1 MRTDKHQFEKSYNIG
16 GIDCPVCASEVEKE
30 LLKIDGVLS
39 ANVDLNE
46 SKVSLVYQNP
56 ELQKN
61 IEQKIT
67 DLGLHIQKEGSKN
80 TTVLYIEGMDCSNE
94 EQKIRTALKDIKEID
109 QLNFD
114 LINHRLTIIHHTL
127 EGKILNKIREVGFEV
142 FNLNNKIH
150 FKSKEKDKKIKQL
163 LFLIISSMLVI
174 TGMIIENIY
183 EYELISLIL
192 FMTAIII
199 GGYKVLIR
207 SFKSIVK
214 LKIDIDVLMSIAI
227 IGALLINKFAEA
239 AVVMILY
246 VISLRLEN
254 FSVEKARKALNK
266 IVSLIPE
273 TCTIKKGN
281 EYKEIPTREVK
292 VGDKILIKPGERFP
306 VDGVVIDGHSTV
318 DQSAITGE
326 SKLIAKIPGDICY
339 AGTINKRG
347 TLLIEAT
354 TTFKESQFSKIIS
367 LLERASAESK
377 ANLQRFVDKFA
388 KYYTPLIVFL
398 AALIFIYS
406 YFFLQI
412 DFNKSLYRG
421 LVLLV
426 ISCPC
431 ALVISTPVAVIT
443 ALARSTNFGA
453 LIKGGLFLENL
464 HKIEA
469 IVFDKTGTLTEG
481 KFQIEKIIPLNSYDE
496 KNLLQIAYNLEI
508 YSEHSIAD
516 AIINYARNHNF
527 EIHPIKNF
535 KVNDGFISGVYN
547 EKLYAIGQPKLFIDR
562 LRSDQNELINKLED
576 EGYTVIIL
584 LEENSPIGLICLID
598 TLRENIKSTINE
610 LKNFGLKDIYILSGD
625 NQNIVKKV
633 AREIDAIE
641 FFGELTPE
649 HKLEMIE
656 KLKQKHKLFAMVG
669 DGLNDAP
676 ALKRSPIGIAMGKI
690 GTDAAIESA
699 DIVLIGDDISK
710 LPRLVQLSKATVKK
724 IISNIALAFGIKFIY
739 TVLAL
744 LDIASMWGAIF
755 ADMGSSIIVIF
766 NSLRLIKFK

>member
-16 GIDCPVCASEVEKE
+16 GIDCPNCASEVEKE
-30 LLKIDGVLS
+30 LLKIEGVLS

-46 SKVSLVYQNP
+46 SKISLVYQNP
-56 ELQKN
+56 EQQKN
-61 IEQKIT
+61 IEQTIT
-67 DLGLHIQKEGSKN
+67 DLGLHIQKEGIKN
-80 TTVLYIEGMDCSNE
+80 TTTLYIEVMDCAIE
-94 EQKIRTALKDIKEID
+94 EQKIRSALKDIKEIE

-127 EGKILNKIREVGFEV
+127 EGKFLNRIRELGFEV
-142 FNLNNKIH
+142 FILNNKLH
-150 FKSKEKDKKIKQL
+150 FKSKEKSKKLKQL
-163 LFLIISSMLVI
+163 LFLIISSLFAI

-183 EYELISLIL
+183 QNEIITFIL
-192 FMTAIII
+192 FFAAIII

-207 SFKSIVK
+207 SFKSLLK
-214 LKIDIDVLMSIAI
+214 LKIDIDVLMSLAI
-227 IGALLINKFAEA
+227 IGALIINKFAEA
-239 AVVMILY
+239 AIVMILY

-254 FSVEKARKALNK
+254 FSLEKARKALNK
-266 IVSLIPE
+266 LVSLIPE
-273 TCTIKKGN
+273 TCTIKKDN

-292 VGDKILIKPGERFP
+292 VGDKILIKPGDRFP
-306 VDGVVIDGHSTV
+306 VDGVVIEGHSTV

-326 SKLIAKIPGDICY
+326 SKLIAKIAGDICY

-354 TTFKESQFSKIIS
+354 TTFKDSQFSKIIS
-367 LLERASAESK
+367 LLERTSAESK
-377 ANLQRFVDKFA
+377 ANLHRFVDKFA

-398 AALIFIYS
+398 AAIIFIYS
-406 YFFLQI
+406 YLFLQI
-412 DFNKSLYRG
+412 DFTKSLYRG

-431 ALVISTPVAVIT
+431 ALVISTPVAVLT

-508 YSEHSIAD
+508 HSEHSIAD

-535 KVNDGFISGVYN
+535 KVNDGFISGVYD
-547 EKLYAIGQPKLFIDR
+547 EKLYLIGQPRLFIEK
-562 LRSDQNELINKLED
+562 LSLDQKELINKLEN

-584 LEENSPIGLICLID
+584 LEENYPIGVICLVD
-598 TLRENIKSTINE
+598 TLRKNIKSTIND

-625 NQNIVKKV
+625 NQNIVEKV
-633 AREIDAIE
+633 AKEIEAVE
-641 FFGELTPE
+641 FFGELTPKQ
-649 HKLEMIE
+649 KLEMIE

-699 DIVLIGDDISK
+699 DIVLIGDDISRLPK
-710 LPRLVQLSKATVKK
+710 LLMLSKATVKK
-724 IISNIALAFGIKFIY
+724 IKINIALAFGIKFIFI
-739 TVLAL
+739 VLSIF
-744 LDIASMWGAIF
+744 DIATMWGAIF

-766 NSLRLIKFK
+766 NSLRLMRFK